1 MNDLNHSAIQ
11 QFALGLASAQLLC
24 FHEIANEDCFAAREK
39 WYDGYRYV
47 VDCIEDGGEPDPE
60 KVCIWQPHENL
71 QWNEVLDEIETQ
83 AESFQVQM
91 NLVLDL
97 AKKGLV
103 HSVIEGEL
111 DTDFS
116 QVSMEQ
122 LVETGHQLD
131 D

>member
-1 MNDLNHSAIQ
+1 MNDMNHSAIKQ
-11 QFALGLASAQLLC
+11 YALGLASAQLLC
-24 FHEIANEDCFAAREK
+24 FHERADEDCFAAREN
-39 WYDGYRYV
+39 WYNGYRYV
-47 VDCIEDGGEPDPE
+47 VDCIESDLEPDPE

-71 QWNEVLDEIETQ
+71 ELNEFLDEIYNL
-83 AESFQVQM
+83 AESIQVQM
-91 NLVLDL
+91 NLILDL

-111 DTDFS
+111 GPDLS
-116 QVSMEQ
+116 QVSMDY